1 MEGYDEWMEREKVR
15 EDTRKKNREEFVS
28 TVQFTVNVVN
38 T

>member
-15 EDTRKKNREEFVS
+15 EDTRKDREEFVS
-28 TVQFTVNVVN
+28 TGQFTVNVVN